1 MVKLDKV
8 LVWGTGVVAKIVI
21 ANGLNIEVMGF
32 VQTGKT
38 LDFFMEKPVYS
49 AEELPEDY
57 DYILVANTYG
67 NEIYRLAVEKQLD
80 LEKIIFLQGVSTAVG
95 CTDLKIIEHIL
106 GEKNFV
112 NYCSKFRL
120 YNHTFFEKDKETYKK
135 LNRRDSFGIDDK
147 YLWPI
152 ITDKYAQAGS
162 VNNYFWQD
170 LWAARLIIKSG
181 VKKHFDIG
189 SRIDGF
195 VAHVLAAGIE
205 VSLIDI
211 REFPWE
217 VEGLHTVI
225 DDATD
230 LKQVPDES
238 VESLSALCSL
248 EHFGLGRY
256 GDPIDPEACFRC
268 FEQIQKKLKRGGKLY
283 IAVPIGKERV
293 EFNAHRVFYSSTI
306 IEAFSSLELVEF
318 SCTAAGKIEYN
329 VDIHKYDEHS
339 SNGDYRYGLFYFIK
353 N

>member
-1 MVKLDKV
+1 MDKV
-8 LVWGTGVVAKIVI
+8 LMWGTGAVAEAVI
-21 ANGLNIEVMGF
+21 ANGLSAELIGF
-32 VQTGKT
+32 VETRKT
-38 LDFFMEKPVYS
+38 KDLFMGLPVYGVD
-49 AEELPEDY
+49 ELPATY
-57 DYILVANTYG
+57 DYIMVANTYG
-67 NEIYRLAVEKQLD
+67 NEIYRVAVEKELD
-80 LEKIIFLQGVSTAVG
+80 LEKIIFLRGINSAVG
-95 CTDLKIIEHIL
+95 CEDLKVIERVL

-112 NYCSKFRL
+112 NYCSEFGL
-120 YNHTFFEKDKETYKK
+120 YEHTFFAQDLEVYKK
-135 LNRRDSFGIDDK
+135 LNQRKNFEIENK

-152 ITDKYAQAGS
+152 TKEKYATAGS

-170 LWAARLIIKSG
+170 LWAARLINKSG

-195 VAHVLAAGIE
+195 VAHVLSAGIE

-217 VEGLHTVI
+217 VENLNTII
-225 DDATD
+225 DDATS
-230 LKQVPDES
+230 LSQIPDDSIES
-238 VESLSALCSL
+238 MSALCSL

-256 GDPIDPEACFRC
+256 GDPVDPEACFHC

-283 IAVPIGKERV
+283 ISVPVGKERV
-293 EFNAHRVFYSSTI
+293 EFNAHRVFYPSTI

-318 SCTAAGKIEYN
+318 ACTAAGKIEYN

-339 SNGDYRYGLFYFIK
+339 SNGNYRYGLFYFQK